1 MNRKGQA
8 MSKSKPYD
16 KLKVRLD
23 KNTGMVNLTISYQEL
38 RCILTGDCNNA
49 YSQLE
54 QLKTCKEYYKDE
66 HIAYYKGNIKRA
78 KAIETLIDQ
87 QARPYIYEDEVVAL
101 QGLTKAQR
109 LAKVKEEIKER
120 KFLDSILEKMLAEA
134 PKRKKRK
141 AKQCAKD

>member
-1 MNRKGQA
+1 

-23 KNTGMVNLTISYQEL
+23 KQTGMVNLTISYREL

-54 QLKTCKEYYKDE
+54 SLKTCKEYYKDE
-66 HIAYYKGNIKRA
+66 HVVYYKSNIKRA
-78 KAIETLIDQ
+78 KAIEQLMDQ
-87 QARPYIYEDEVVAL
+87 QMRPEVFVDEIEKT
-101 QGLTKAQR
+101 QSLTKAKR

-120 KFLDSILEKMLAEA
+120 KFLDGILEKMLAEGR
-134 PKRKKRK
+134 KGKKRK